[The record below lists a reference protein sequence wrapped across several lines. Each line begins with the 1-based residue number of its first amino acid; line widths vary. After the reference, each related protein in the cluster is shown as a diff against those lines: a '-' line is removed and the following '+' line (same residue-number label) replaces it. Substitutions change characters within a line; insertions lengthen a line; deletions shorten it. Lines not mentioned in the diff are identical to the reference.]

1 MAGAA
6 GAAPMTEERQER
18 NARAQRLTFGAVL
31 RDFIDEFVSTDRG
44 FMHTLLGMVRE
55 PGRTVRRWIDER
67 DPRLTRPARFLMIVL
82 APLILL
88 VSLTEWGA
96 AQYAE
101 MERALPP
108 GLAAEGSVLDF
119 VLRWQLVLYLVFL
132 PVLALGTRLAF
143 RRGELT
149 LPEHFVFNT
158 YVYAVTCLAFVPILF
173 ATLGE
178 PTAWKAALFWA
189 YIVVCLCYYA
199 WACRDLF
206 GRTFGVAVKALVV
219 ILAAYVVYSLLVF
232 VAIGAAIGYQAAR
245 ANAGG

>member
-1 MAGAA
+1 MS
-6 GAAPMTEERQER
+6 EERQER
-18 NARAQRLTFGAVL
+18 NVRAERLTFDAVL
-31 RDFIDEFVSTDRG
+31 RDFVDEFVSTDRG

-55 PGRTVRRWIDER
+55 PGRTVRRWIEDR

-88 VSLTEWGA
+88 VSFTEWGA

-101 MERALPP
+101 IERALPP
-108 GLAAEGSVLDF
+108 EVAAEGAVLEF

-143 RRGELT
+143 RRSGLT

-158 YVYAVTCLAFVPILF
+158 YVYAVTCLACMPIIV
-173 ATLGE
+173 ATLGDSA
-178 PTAWKAALFWA
+178 PWKTALYWTFVAASVGYF
-189 YIVVCLCYYA
+189 A

-206 GRTFGVAVKALVV
+206 GRTIGVAVKALAVF
-219 ILAAYVVYSLLVF
+219 LGAYLVYSVLAF
-232 VAIGAAIGYQAAR
+232 AAIGLAIGYQAAR
-245 ANAGG
+245 TNAGG